1 MALKLSKKILKMS
14 SQEVVLGVLFVI
26 YFVLGYPLP
35 EALADLLDSVSGK
48 LIVAVTAILLLMAV
62 NPIVG
67 ILGVLVAVDLLR
79 KAGETT
85 GSTALAKYSP
95 SEKQKAMDLNK
106 FNQFP
111 YTLEQEMVNIR
122 TVKHSAPTSAP
133 VYKPVL
139 ENDHNA
145 APINKL

>member
-14 SQEVVLGVLFVI
+14 SQEVILGVLFVI

-48 LIVAVTAILLLMAV
+48 LIVAITAILLLLAV

-85 GSTALAKYSP
+85 GSTA
-95 SEKQKAMDLNK
+95 KAMDLNK

-122 TVKHSAPTSAP
+122 TVKQPAPTSAP

-139 ENDHNA
+139 EDDHNA
-145 APINKL
+145 SPINKLI